1 MATLHIKLP
10 CIQNTTTNTPYK
22 IQIDASSEAR
32 GWLAIPP
39 VLDGSWYIQNIRM
52 CVKITG
58 LSILYIN
65 GANNNYG
72 CAGIVPL
79 KKIFSK
85 VRGNLKKSYPT
96 PKLFD
101 ILYSYYLFITAI
113 L

>member
-65 GANNNYG
+65 GVNINFVA
-72 CAGIVPL
+72 ALVQ
-79 KKIFSK
+79 
-85 VRGNLKKSYPT
+85 
-96 PKLFD
+96 
-101 ILYSYYLFITAI
+101 YL
-113 L
+113 

>member
-65 GANNNYG
+65 GVNINFVAVVVIEQTKPIY
-72 CAGIVPL
+72 
-79 KKIFSK
+79 K
-85 VRGNLKKSYPT
+85 
-96 PKLFD
+96 
-101 ILYSYYLFITAI
+101 
-113 L
+113 